1 MDFMILSILLQGLN
15 LFFDIKEPVLENG
28 KLDLFNAALQR
39 HCDERTE
46 LERTNALIKELYTW
60 SINSNKKITI
70 AGYSRDTSRLCQF
83 TGGGDILIHGSQDVA
98 LISTGSLVE
107 TGDIDENINYDNEMS
122 ICATV
127 ENKVREQHDVRLQ
140 LQANMVLAVVSVFK
154 KRSCPMRYPWLTF
167 YR

>member
-1 MDFMILSILLQGLN
+1 MRWSKN
-15 LFFDIKEPVLENG
+15 
-28 KLDLFNAALQR
+28 
-39 HCDERTE
+39 
-46 LERTNALIKELYTW
+46 YTW

-83 TGGGDILIHGSQDVA
+83 TGGGNILIHGSQDVA

-140 LQANMVLAVVSVFK
+140 LQANMVLAVVSVLK
-154 KRSCPMRYPWLTF
+154 IKILSNEVSMADILSMTKLSCYGLSFGHHVNFELLKLEIDLR
-167 YR
+167 